1 MVFLRVNSQTRFG
14 NTFNTGDNLLFIS
27 TVFQAD
33 ADNILF
39 AVSNNFEIFNETFG
53 FQDFSNSQL
62 NLAAGDFNFIIRI
75 RVSISAIGSVITIL
89 KYPPSLLSVLPA
101 CFGYARNSSFI
112 SIFTEAD
119 TAEAK
124 FTHIAMRSAANFA
137 AVIMT
142 NFEFRF
148 AFPFFD
154 QGFFSQCVPSSL
166 MRRTAFRG
174 V

>member
-62 NLAAGDFNFIIRI
+62 NLAAGDFNFIMM
-75 RVSISAIGSVITIL
+75 
-89 KYPPSLLSVLPA
+89 
-101 CFGYARNSSFI
+101 N
-112 SIFTEAD
+112 
-119 TAEAK
+119 
-124 FTHIAMRSAANFA
+124 
-137 AVIMT
+137 
-142 NFEFRF
+142 
-148 AFPFFD
+148 
-154 QGFFSQCVPSSL
+154 
-166 MRRTAFRG
+166 
-174 V
+174 